1 MTLLTRRAL
10 TTAALAGT
18 FLPGLARAQGKKP
31 VVIGHR
37 GCSGERPEHTALAY
51 ERAIEQGCDYIEP
64 DLVPTRDGHLVARH
78 ENEIGGTTDI
88 AARPEFAAR
97 KATKTID
104 GESITGWF
112 TEDFT
117 LAELKTLRARERLPQ
132 LRPASAAF
140 DGQAQ
145 ILTFD
150 EVVAIARAATRRTG
164 RTIGVYP
171 EMKHPGYFASI
182 GLPVEGRMLDA
193 LKRNDLNS
201 ADAPVFVQCFE
212 VGPLKTLRSK
222 TRARLVLLADAEG
235 GPADLP
241 GVKYADLLTAEGLT
255 RHEPRRGCFVN
266 EVTERDLDEIF
277 PVIALLEGRCAYEA
291 AARVSDADL
300 RALDGLHQRLRDC
313 AQAGQIAAYYE
324 ANHVIH
330 EAIIELADN
339 RWLAQVIADLRKIL
353 RLSRQQSLR
362 DEHADEAG
370 RAGDEDFH
378 VGSGATIRGLRA
390 EDGCR
395 LILPCFA
402 CRPPPRTPPPR

>member
-31 VVIGHR
+31 LVIAHR

-51 ERAIEQGCDYIEP
+51 ERGIEQGCDYIEP
-64 DLVPTRDGHLVARH
+64 DLVPTKDGHLVARH
-78 ENEIGGTTDI
+78 ENEIGGTTDV

-104 GESITGWF
+104 GESVTGWF

-145 ILTFD
+145 IPTFD
-150 EVVAIARAATRRTG
+150 EVVALARAAGKRTG

-171 EMKHPGYFASI
+171 EMKHPSYFASI
-182 GLPVEGRMLDA
+182 GLPMEGRMLDA

-212 VGPLKTLRSK
+212 VTPLKTLRPQ

-235 GPADLP
+235 GPPDLP
-241 GVKYADLLTAEGLT
+241 GVKYADLITAEGLKAMAAYADGLGPNWRLVVPTDGKTLGTPT
-255 RHEPRRGCFVN
+255 R
-266 EVTERDLDEIF
+266 L
-277 PVIALLEGRCAYEA
+277 
-291 AARVSDADL
+291 VSDAH
-300 RALDGLHQRLRDC
+300 AAGL
-313 AQAGQIAAYYE
+313 
-324 ANHVIH
+324 
-330 EAIIELADN
+330 
-339 RWLAQVIADLRKIL
+339 QV
-353 RLSRQQSLR
+353 
-362 DEHADEAG
+362 HPWT
-370 RAGDEDFH
+370 
-378 VGSGATIRGLRA
+378 VRA
-390 EDGCR
+390 ENYFLPETLRRGDPAAADFLARHGDTAAVLKALYAAGVDGVFSDFPALAVAAR
-395 LILPCFA
+395 
-402 CRPPPRTPPPR
+402 

>member
-18 FLPGLARAQGKKP
+18 FLPGLARAQGKTP
-31 VVIGHR
+31 LVIAHR
-37 GCSGERPEHTALAY
+37 GASGYRPEHTALAY
-51 ERAIEQGCDYIEP
+51 ELAIAQGCDFIEP

-78 ENEIGGTTDI
+78 ENEIGGTTDV

-104 GESITGWF
+104 GQSVEGWF

-150 EVVAIARAATRRTG
+150 EVVAIARAATTRTG

-171 EMKHPGYFASI
+171 EMKHPSYFASI
-182 GLPVEGRMLDA
+182 GLPVEERMLDA

-201 ADAPVFVQCFE
+201 ATAPVFVQCFE
-212 VGPLKTLRSK
+212 VTPLKTLRHK

-235 GPADLP
+235 GPPDLP
-241 GVKYADLLTAEGLT
+241 NVKYADLITAEGLKGVAAYADGLGPHQALVIPRAET
-255 RHEPRRGCFVN
+255 LLPATALVKDAHAVGLQVHPWTVRAENYFLPPALRRG
-266 EVTERDLDEIF
+266 D
-277 PVIALLEGRCAYEA
+277 
-291 AARVSDADL
+291 AARADYMALPGEVAPLLKALYAAGVDGVFSDFPDL
-300 RALDGLHQRLRDC
+300 AV
-313 AQAGQIAAYYE
+313 AA
-324 ANHVIH
+324 
-330 EAIIELADN
+330 
-339 RWLAQVIADLRKIL
+339 R
-353 RLSRQQSLR
+353 
-362 DEHADEAG
+362 
-370 RAGDEDFH
+370 
-378 VGSGATIRGLRA
+378 
-390 EDGCR
+390 
-395 LILPCFA
+395 
-402 CRPPPRTPPPR
+402 

>member
-31 VVIGHR
+31 LVIAHR

-51 ERAIEQGCDYIEP
+51 ERAIAQGCDYIEP
-64 DLVPTRDGHLVARH
+64 DLVPTKDGHLVARH
-78 ENEIGGTTDI
+78 ENEIGGTTDV

-104 GESITGWF
+104 GQSVEGWF

-150 EVVAIARAATRRTG
+150 EVVALAKAATTRTG

-171 EMKHPGYFASI
+171 EIKHPTYFASI

-201 ADAPVFVQCFE
+201 ADEPVFVQCFE
-212 VGPLKTLRSK
+212 VTPLKTLRPK

-235 GPADLP
+235 GPPDLP
-241 GVKYADLLTAEGLT
+241 NVKYADLITAEGLKAVAAYADGLGPHQALVIPRGEDLLPAT
-255 RHEPRRGCFVN
+255 SLVRDAHAAGLQVHPWTVRAENYFLPPALRRGDPAAADFLARHGD
-266 EVTERDLDEIF
+266 TE
-277 PVIALLEGRCAYEA
+277 ALLKALYAAGVDGVFSDFPALAA
-291 AARVSDADL
+291 AAR
-300 RALDGLHQRLRDC
+300 
-313 AQAGQIAAYYE
+313 
-324 ANHVIH
+324 
-330 EAIIELADN
+330 
-339 RWLAQVIADLRKIL
+339 
-353 RLSRQQSLR
+353 
-362 DEHADEAG
+362 
-370 RAGDEDFH
+370 
-378 VGSGATIRGLRA
+378 
-390 EDGCR
+390 
-395 LILPCFA
+395 
-402 CRPPPRTPPPR
+402 